1 MRYQKMSHKLKI
13 EYALC
18 TNTRLNC
25 ITQLHTFRCVYNYTC
40 TETYLGKL
48 NLIESQIFQYREIQE
63 VCRKLWETTVDKAI
77 NLESEFHEFES
88 EVFALAFS
96 WSNCKD

>member
-48 NLIESQIFQYREIQE
+48 N
-63 VCRKLWETTVDKAI
+63 
-77 NLESEFHEFES
+77 
-88 EVFALAFS
+88 
-96 WSNCKD
+96 